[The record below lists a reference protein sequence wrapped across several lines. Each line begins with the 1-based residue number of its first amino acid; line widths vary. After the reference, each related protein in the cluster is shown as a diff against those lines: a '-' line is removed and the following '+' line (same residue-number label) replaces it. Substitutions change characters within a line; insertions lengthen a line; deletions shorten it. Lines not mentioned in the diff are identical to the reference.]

1 MKFLSYKI
9 KDITKTI
16 KIELSDLYAQ
26 KEIDSF
32 IYLLFKEYLNFSK
45 TDVILKSEYK
55 VNKKELIKI
64 NLAIND
70 LKNFKPIQYITG
82 KINFYGL
89 DFIVNKNVFIPRPET
104 EELINV
110 IINDYK
116 SGYFYQQEKNTINI
130 LDIGTGSG
138 CIAVT
143 LKKIIANSNVFACDI
158 SKESLKTA
166 KKNATH
172 NNVKINFFIYD
183 ILNDNACS
191 ELVPRP
197 VLNSFQYPYHPELL
211 SGLFQYIPKF
221 DIIISNPPYIR
232 ESEKKTMSKNIL
244 NYEPEQALFVT
255 DENPL
260 VFYNAIADFALK
272 HLNVNGKIY
281 FEINEELSK
290 DLKMMLLKK
299 NLKNI
304 IIKKDINGKDRII
317 TCSIVSTR

>member
-1 MKFLSYKI
+1 MKFLSGKI

-16 KIELSDLYAQ
+16 KIELADLYAQ
-26 KEIDSF
+26 REIDSF

-64 NLAIND
+64 NLAVKD
-70 LKNFKPIQYITG
+70 LKKFKPIQYITG
-82 KINFYGL
+82 KTNFYGL
-89 DFIVNKNVFIPRPET
+89 DFIVNKSVLIPRPET
-104 EELINV
+104 EELINT

-116 SGYFYQQEKNTINI
+116 SGCFYHPDKHTINI

-143 LKKIIANSNVFACDI
+143 LKKNITNSNVFACDI

-166 KKNATH
+166 KKNAAH
-172 NNVKINFFIYD
+172 NNAKVSFFVYD
-183 ILNDNACS
+183 ILNDNAC
-191 ELVPRP
+191 LVD
-197 VLNSFQYPYHPELL
+197 V
-211 SGLFQYIPKF
+211 PKF
-221 DIIISNPPYIR
+221 DIILSNPPYIR

-255 DENPL
+255 DKNPL
-260 VFYNAIADFALK
+260 IFYNAITDFVLK
-272 HLNVNGKIY
+272 NLNVNGKIY
-281 FEINEELSK
+281 FEINEDLSK

-317 TCSIVSTR
+317 RCSIV